1 MTLPIEAKVREIIN
15 AVKQN
20 GDQALLTFTQKFD
33 GLDVKDIKVGPETL
47 KKAYEN
53 APQNLI
59 DALFHAKANIEAF
72 HKLQLGQESLT
83 WKTSEKT
90 IRLETVPLD
99 RVAIYAPGGRAAYPS
114 SVLMNAIPAQIA
126 GVKEIVLLTPPTQSP
141 ETNPVYIAAWLLG
154 ITEVYSVGGAQ
165 AVAAAAYGTET
176 IHPVDLISGPGNA
189 YVTEAKRQ
197 VFGDVAI
204 DMLAGPT
211 ELTIIADD
219 SANPSFIAA
228 DLLAQA
234 EHDPEAKLTLVDL
247 GMDLDTL
254 KDTLQLY
261 LKENPTTPANRSIQ
275 CLEIKKAKTI
285 QDATELVNKI
295 APEHLSLQT
304 RDNAIFLK
312 TITKA
317 GSIFSGKYTTEALGD
332 YAAGSN
338 HVLPTN
344 GTSRFSSCLNV
355 STFLRRYQIIEYQDA
370 SSIDFDASATL
381 AEFEGLYFHKKSLEV
396 RR

>member
-1 MTLPIEAKVREIIN
+1 MTLPIEAKVREIID

-53 APQNLI
+53 APRNLI

-83 WKTSEKT
+83 WKTDEKT

-141 ETNPVYIAAWLLG
+141 ETNPVYMAAWLLG

-176 IHPVDLISGPGNA
+176 IRPVDLISGPGNA

-275 CLEIKKAKTI
+275 CLEIKNARTV

-295 APEHLSLQT
+295 APEQ
-304 RDNAIFLK
+304 NC
-312 TITKA
+312 
-317 GSIFSGKYTTEALGD
+317 
-332 YAAGSN
+332 N
-338 HVLPTN
+338 
-344 GTSRFSSCLNV
+344 SS
-355 STFLRRYQIIEYQDA
+355 
-370 SSIDFDASATL
+370 
-381 AEFEGLYFHKKSLEV
+381 
-396 RR
+396 